1 MRYHNNPTIMNS
13 MALTLETILNTTA
26 NWLVTNI
33 NPDGFTA
40 TAGLLSTIL
49 LGLLILALEETDDKK
64 KRPVIRL
71 ALMRDFFSYH
81 SLLVAAI
88 LLLLPVFVW
97 PIEQPSGNRPYSTL
111 ESSKIILSVISF
123 IVGVLFFSNCFFA
136 SGNGSPTRCQ
146 TMT

>member
-1 MRYHNNPTIMNS
+1 
-13 MALTLETILNTTA
+13 MAITLEPILSTTA

-71 ALMRDFFSYH
+71 ALMRDFF
-81 SLLVAAI
+81 LI
-88 LLLLPVFVW
+88 P
-97 PIEQPSGNRPYSTL
+97 
-111 ESSKIILSVISF
+111 
-123 IVGVLFFSNCFFA
+123 FA
-136 SGNGSPTRCQ
+136 SGCSNLVAHLRLRLAYRTTIRQPAVFYV
-146 TMT
+146 